1 MIEKEHSVKQSLGL
15 LEVSGLA
22 LAICCAD
29 AMAKAA
35 SITLVGLEK
44 TNGSGWTVIKIAG
57 DVASVQSAIITGAHL
72 AEQQDGLVAHKV
84 IARPGEGILS
94 RAMAATP
101 APVPAPVTVSV
112 PEPVPVPIEEPETE
126 VVVEESAP
134 EAAPEDGIISCNL
147 CLDPA
152 CKRQKGEPRSLCLH
166 SGKRG

>member
-1 MIEKEHSVKQSLGL
+1 MKQSLGL

-22 LAICCAD
+22 LAISCAD
-29 AMAKAA
+29 VMAKAA

-44 TNGSGWTVIKIAG
+44 TNGSGWTVIKITG
-57 DVASVQSAIITGAHL
+57 DVASVQSAIVTGAHF

-94 RAMAATP
+94 RATATAPTP
-101 APVPAPVTVSV
+101 APA
-112 PEPVPVPIEEPETE
+112 PIEEPKTE
-126 VVVEESAP
+126 VVVDENEP
-134 EAAPEDGIISCNL
+134 ETPSDDRIISCNL